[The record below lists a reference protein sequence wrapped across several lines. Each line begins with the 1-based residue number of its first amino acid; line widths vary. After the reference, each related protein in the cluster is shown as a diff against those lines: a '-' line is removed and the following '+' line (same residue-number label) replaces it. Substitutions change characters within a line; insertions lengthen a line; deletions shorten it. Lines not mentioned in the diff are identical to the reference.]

1 MTSQGQSDTVTAP
14 GEPGFGDTE
23 HLSSRLD
30 ALATAVRVAVGK
42 RTGWGE
48 TAQLVA
54 SALVRNLPS
63 PSMLTAEQR
72 TGDPET
78 YKSEVLHS
86 EPDGSFSIVA
96 LVWEPGQVTPIHDH
110 VTWCVFGVIQGM
122 ECEELFELDEERT
135 CLVEAGFR
143 VNPTGD
149 VSGFAPPGDIHRVR
163 NAGEVTAIS
172 IHIYGTDV
180 SRIGS
185 SVRRRYDLPLR
196 PSTSA
201 APSLPS

>member
-1 MTSQGQSDTVTAP
+1 MISQRQSDTPAGEQSRGPAPTAGP
-14 GEPGFGDTE
+14 G
-23 HLSSRLD
+23 LA

-42 RTGWGE
+42 RANWRN
-48 TAQLVA
+48 TAELVA
-54 SALVRNLPS
+54 SALERHLPS
-63 PSMLTAEQR
+63 PSILTAEQR

-96 LVWEPGQVTPIHDH
+96 LVWRPGQVTPIHDH
-110 VTWCVFGVIQGM
+110 VTWCVFGVIQGL
-122 ECEELFELDEERT
+122 ECEELFELDEQGT
-135 CLVEAGFR
+135 CLVEAGYR
-143 VNPTGD
+143 VNRVGE

-163 NAGEVTAIS
+163 NAGDLTAIS

-185 SVRRRYDLPLR
+185 SVRRYYDLPVQ

-201 APSLPS
+201 A